1 MIEISNLFYKTKMS
15 RILKFID
22 AKSTEDLTILNN
34 RFDKGSILAREH
46 IKLKN
51 CKNVRI
57 N

>member
-22 AKSTEDLTILNN
+22 AKSTEDLTISNN
-34 RFDKGSILAREH
+34 KFDDGSILAREH